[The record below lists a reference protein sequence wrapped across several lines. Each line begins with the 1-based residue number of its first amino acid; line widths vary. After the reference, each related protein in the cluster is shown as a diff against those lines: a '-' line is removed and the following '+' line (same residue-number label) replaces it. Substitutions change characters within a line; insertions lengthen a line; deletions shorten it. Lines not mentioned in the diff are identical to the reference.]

1 MYATKDAT
9 AKSAAKALTEHVGRY
24 GQPSQILSDN
34 GTQYANAVIKELLKL
49 LGTQQLHYKTYSNEE
64 TSIAECAN
72 KEVTF
77 TCSLQYLKEIQ
88 IQSGLKAYQ

>member
-34 GTQYANAVIKELLKL
+34 GTQNVVIKELLKL

-88 IQSGLKAYQ
+88 IQSGLKTYQ

>member
-9 AKSAAKALTEHVGRY
+9 AKSAAKALTE
-24 GQPSQILSDN
+24 
-34 GTQYANAVIKELLKL
+34 
-49 LGTQQLHYKTYSNEE
+49 HYKTYSNEE

-88 IQSGLKAYQ
+88 IQSGLKTYQ